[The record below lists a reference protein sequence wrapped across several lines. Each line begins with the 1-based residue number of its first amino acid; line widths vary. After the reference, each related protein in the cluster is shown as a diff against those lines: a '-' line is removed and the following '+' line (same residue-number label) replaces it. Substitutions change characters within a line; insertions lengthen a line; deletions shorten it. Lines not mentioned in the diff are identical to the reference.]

1 MTRLNSIAS
10 DTVFE
15 ANTNTGGLVMKS
27 LIYAMV
33 AASVLATPLASMAQT
48 QSNQP
53 VTREQVRQDLI
64 RLEQAGYEPR
74 ANDINY
80 PATIQAAEQRAYR
93 AQGQAVAETSPTAAD
108 ASGYGGVEPQN
119 GQSGAPAERPTNADG
134 GQPIFF
140 GR

>member
-1 MTRLNSIAS
+1 
-10 DTVFE
+10 
-15 ANTNTGGLVMKS
+15 MKS

-48 QSNQP
+48 ESNQP

-74 ANDINY
+74 ANDIYY
-80 PATIQAAEQRAYR
+80 PANIQAAEARANG
-93 AQGQAVAETSPTAAD
+93 AQGQAVADTSGTAAD
-108 ASGYGGVEPQN
+108 TSGYGGVAGES
-119 GQSGAPAERPTNADG
+119 GQSGAPAAERPANADA
-134 GQPIFF
+134 GQPLFF

>member
-1 MTRLNSIAS
+1 
-10 DTVFE
+10 
-15 ANTNTGGLVMKS
+15 MKS

-48 QSNQP
+48 GANQP
-53 VTREQVRQDLI
+53 VTRDQVRQDLI

-80 PATIQAAEQRAYR
+80 PASIQAAEARAYGTS
-93 AQGQAVAETSPTAAD
+93 GQAVADTSATGAET
-108 ASGYGGVEPQN
+108 SGYGGVAGQSE
-119 GQSGAPAERPTNADG
+119 QSGAPAADRPASADG
-134 GQPIFF
+134 QRSLFF